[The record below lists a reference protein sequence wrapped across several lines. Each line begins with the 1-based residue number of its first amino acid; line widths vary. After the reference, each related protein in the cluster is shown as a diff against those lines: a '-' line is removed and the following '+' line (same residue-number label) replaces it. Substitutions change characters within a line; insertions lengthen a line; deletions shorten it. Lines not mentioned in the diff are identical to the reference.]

1 MEYADFLSFLANN
14 VPHDQPTAAQETTLD
29 LTRQSPPVLPVT
41 DRQLLDLKTLEQTLL
56 RDVLVVTNN
65 PLYVVYLLACS
76 SVAVDMQHMPYPY
89 AAYYQLLLQTR
100 IELSNRRLDLHD
112 MAYADALRR
121 SALAHQH
128 TFRKLNSPS
137 PSSASMFP
145 VTFNVSP
152 FADKA
157 TGGVNIV
164 TYDFLDTLQGTM
176 DLPDTVP
183 WWIYSW
189 CDASRQQ
196 TLLELSAPVFCDHVL
211 VGPERFVMH
220 PNTLASLRVV
230 SPATHDYTDFAR
242 WLNPDQLQGTLI
254 VLLFGDTMSL
264 DSPLQESYVHRELL
278 RITQKMTVQEYVT
291 MCLCELYVAQQR
303 EYHVVVDVQWLR
315 RRGLVLLDEQL
326 DASNTLRAYVVQCLC
341 HNLVVTYTAHD
352 PAEDGLV
359 VDGETRRWRD
369 VQLRHRLHKEQIRQ
383 L

>member
-1 MEYADFLSFLANN
+1 METAEGNQFLTQVGKGTPMGNLMRRYWQPAALLDEALALARRI
-14 VPHDQPTAAQETTLD
+14 AAQPGHALRMTKRLMREA
-29 LTRQSPPVLPVT
+29 
-41 DRQLLDLKTLEQTLL
+41 QT
-56 RDVLVVTNN
+56 
-65 PLYVVYLLACS
+65 
-76 SVAVDMQHMPYPY
+76 Q
-89 AAYYQLLLQTR
+89 
-100 IELSNRRLDLHD
+100 RLD
-112 MAYADALRR
+112 
-121 SALAHQH
+121 
-128 TFRKLNSPS
+128 
-137 PSSASMFP
+137 
-145 VTFNVSP
+145 
-152 FADKA
+152 
-157 TGGVNIV
+157 
-164 TYDFLDTLQGTM
+164 
-176 DLPDTVP
+176 
-183 WWIYSW
+183 
-189 CDASRQQ
+189 